1 MVRALKKL
9 SFQLITK
16 DKKMMT
22 YKEFYDTLSA
32 EELAAW
38 AYEGVRIRDLY
49 NEYLELSTPP
59 NVQTYPLWAL
69 DAMGG
74 S

>member
-1 MVRALKKL
+1 
-9 SFQLITK
+9 
-16 DKKMMT
+16 MMT

-32 EELAAW
+32 DDIKEW
-38 AYEGVRIRDLY
+38 NYNGVRIRDLY
-49 NEYLELSTPP
+49 NEYIELLTPP

-74 S
+74 N

>member
-1 MVRALKKL
+1 
-9 SFQLITK
+9 
-16 DKKMMT
+16 MMT

-69 DAMGG
+69 DAMGN